1 MPRRVPP
8 PGDLSTART
17 FTQYSLNLL
26 NAGNQS
32 DGTTRIKDL
41 EVEWDTAPAELKP
54 QDTTTWTVL
63 DGMIDTEQPE
73 PEPEPE
79 PRAGGAHRAAH
90 RARLAPATGTLHPR
104 RGDDHRAGIGP

>member
-8 PGDLSTART
+8 TGDLSTSRT
-17 FTQYSLNLL
+17 FTEYSLDLL

-63 DGMIDTEQPE
+63 DGTIDTELR
-73 PEPEPE
+73 E
-79 PRAGGAHRAAH
+79 PRTRTRAKSRRRSPRCSPRSASSRHRH
-90 RARLAPATGTLHPR
+90 PPPAPG
-104 RGDDHRAGIGP
+104 